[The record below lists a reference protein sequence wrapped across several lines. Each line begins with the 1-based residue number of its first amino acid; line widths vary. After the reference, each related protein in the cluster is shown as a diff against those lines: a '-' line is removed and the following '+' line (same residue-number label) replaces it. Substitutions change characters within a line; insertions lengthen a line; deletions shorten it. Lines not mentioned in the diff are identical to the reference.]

1 MARADLHVHSV
12 FSEHP
17 SDWFLQKLGA
27 RESYTDPETVYTT
40 ARERG
45 MDFVTITDHNRIDGA
60 LALCRNH
67 PADTFTGVEFTT
79 YFPEDGCKIHVLVF
93 GLTAEQFEELNVLR
107 QDIYRF
113 SARLHELNLA
123 HSVAH
128 ATYPVNR
135 ALGIGHLEKLLLLF
149 DVFEGINGGRNAAN
163 NRAWNSVLEGLSDG
177 WIRELEARHSID
189 AGCAD
194 PWIRGTTGGS
204 DDHAGLYVG
213 RTFTV
218 ADASSPGEFLDAVRE
233 RRSAAGGRSN
243 DYKSLVFSVYRIAYD
258 FARQKRSGSS
268 RGLVAAIGDLVF
280 ERKDLKLRDRLV
292 LRRRASGGGGRT
304 GLYALLDELIEELGN
319 AKETGVDERLR
330 IVYEAL
336 TALSDEF
343 LHIMVSSIERDIAEG
358 DLAALVSNLSASLPG
373 IFIYLPFFTAV
384 REMFSNR
391 ELLDSLA
398 VELPSGPGI
407 RSRRRRILWFTD
419 TLTDL
424 NGVSVTL
431 GRVAA
436 LSGAQS
442 GDDGFDVMMVASLDS
457 ILPAGI
463 PPDRVVDLP
472 SIASFE
478 LPGYDRYRLRV
489 PSILRS
495 LDRIAALEPDEI
507 YISTPGPVGLTGLLV
522 SKLMNLRCTGFF
534 HTDYAL
540 QATRIISDST
550 VTAII
555 EEYTRWFF
563 GCCDEVRVPTDRYI
577 SVLAARGYS
586 FRRVSRFDRGIDTE
600 VFSPVG
606 DEKNTLSARFG
617 VPDGPVLLYTGRIS
631 REKSLDLLMD
641 AYRSVLA
648 GYPDVNLILAGDGP
662 YIGELKASAL
672 GLERVIF
679 TGAMSNELLPA
690 LYSLADV
697 FVFPSETDTFG
708 MSVLEAQS
716 CGLPALVSHI
726 GGPAEIVRDGETG
739 HIVSEPEPSAWAA
752 AIVRI
757 LGMKEADRVSYDR
770 MRTMARRRVLE
781 RYDWGSNYRALF
793 TRTDRTGSQSR
804 GGAGSRL
811 VIEEAPAAAGR

>member
-1 MARADLHVHSV
+1 MARVDLHVHSV

-27 RESYTDPETVYTT
+27 RESYTDPETVYGM

-45 MDFVTITDHNRIDGA
+45 MDFVTITDHNRIDGS

-67 PADTFTGVEFTT
+67 PSETFTGVEFTT
-79 YFPEDGCKIHVLVF
+79 YFPEDGCKVHVLVF
-93 GLTAEQFEELNVLR
+93 GLTYDQFEELNLLR

-113 SARLHELNLA
+113 AGRIHELGLA

-135 ALGIGHLEKLLLLF
+135 ALGIWHLERMLILF

-163 NRAWNSVLEGLSDG
+163 NKAWRSVLAGLSGGRIMD
-177 WIRELEARHSID
+177 LEARHSIEA
-189 AGCAD
+189 AGTD
-194 PWIRGTTGGS
+194 PWIKGMTGGS

-218 ADASSPGEFLDAVRE
+218 AEASSPGEFLDAVRE
-233 RRSAAGGRSN
+233 RRSSAGGRSN

-258 FARQKRSGSS
+258 FARQKRTGTS
-268 RGLVAAIGDLVF
+268 RGLVAALGDLVF
-280 ERKDLKLRDRLV
+280 ERKDLKLRDRLI
-292 LRRRASGGGGRT
+292 LKRKASGGGGRT
-304 GLYALLDELIEELGN
+304 GLYGLLDDLIEDLGN
-319 AKETGVDERLR
+319 ARETGVDERLEL
-330 IVYEAL
+330 VYGAL
-336 TALSDEF
+336 TGLSDEF
-343 LHIMVSSIERDIAEG
+343 LDMMVSSIKRDIAEG
-358 DLAALVSNLSASLPG
+358 DFAALVSNLSASLPG

-391 ELLDSLA
+391 RLLDSLA
-398 VELPSGPGI
+398 VEMPSEPGVG
-407 RSRRRRILWFTD
+407 RHRRRILWFTD
-419 TLTDL
+419 TLADL

-436 LSGAQS
+436 LSGIEGGEDS
-442 GDDGFDVMMVASLDS
+442 PDVMMVASLDS
-457 ILPAGI
+457 VLPAGI
-463 PPDRVVDLP
+463 PSDRVVDLP
-472 SIASFE
+472 AVSSFE
-478 LPGYDRYRLRV
+478 LPGYDRYTLRV

-495 LDRIAALEPDEI
+495 LEMISALEPDEV

-540 QATRIISDST
+540 QAGRIISDST
-550 VTAII
+550 VTAVI

-577 SVLAARGYS
+577 SVLAARGYP
-586 FRRVSRFDRGIDTE
+586 FRSATRFDRGIDTRA
-600 VFSPVG
+600 FSPVA
-606 DEKNTLSARFG
+606 DAKNSLAARFG
-617 VPDGPVLLYTGRIS
+617 LPDGPVLLYTGRMS
-631 REKSLDLLMD
+631 MEKSLDLVLD
-641 AYRSVLA
+641 AYRRVLA
-648 GYPDVNLILAGDGP
+648 SFPDAVLVLAGDGP
-662 YIGELKASAL
+662 YLGDLKASAL
-672 GLERVIF
+672 GLDRVVF
-679 TGAMSNELLPA
+679 TGGMSNDALPA
-690 LYSLADV
+690 LYTLADV

-708 MSVLEAQS
+708 MSVLEAQA

-739 HIVSEPEPSAWAA
+739 FVVPDAAPATWAG

-757 LGMKEADRVSYDR
+757 LEMKRSDRPSYHQ
-770 MRTMARRRVLE
+770 MRRTARQRVLE
-781 RYDWGSNYRALF
+781 RYDWERNYPALF
-793 TRTDRTGSQSR
+793 RVNGRAGSSSHASDGSR
-804 GGAGSRL
+804 PIAEQALAGAGR
-811 VIEEAPAAAGR
+811 